1 MCLNKSIF
9 KEICDLYPTSFAVL
23 KKKALM
29 HRSFI
34 RKSKNI
40 VNEEIQKK
48 LTETLTKRSTS
59 GSAKFKK
66 NKENVGEAEKKR
78 SKSLNEGF
86 KLSLFQVEKDSLE
99 EEKSIAFEKQS
110 TTSLDFREIARF
122 SAHPGEKKGN
132 LDPDENLNKN
142 SEKFELKEPIPIRK
156 QFLKQTNPNII
167 TNLNLNE
174 KLEKGHRA
182 QKIREKI
189 KILKVLLFYF
199 ICANKNF

>member
-1 MCLNKSIF
+1 MRLEKSIF

-48 LTETLTKRSTS
+48 LTETLTKRSNS
-59 GSAKFKK
+59 GSAKLKK
-66 NKENVGEAEKKR
+66 NKANVYESEKKR
-78 SKSLNEGF
+78 SKSLTNEGF

-110 TTSLDFREIARF
+110 TNSLDFREIAGF
-122 SAHPGEKKGN
+122 SACPGEKKGN
-132 LDPDENLNKN
+132 LDPDENRKKN
-142 SEKFELKEPIPIRK
+142 DEKIELKEPIRK
-156 QFLKQTNPNII
+156 QFLKQTNPKII
-167 TNLNLNE
+167 TNLNLDE
-174 KLEKGHRA
+174 KLEKGHRE

-199 ICANKNF
+199 ILC